1 MKKIKLINVVLLA
14 TSFIVLTSSH
24 PVPSLILDVN
34 KKESKLSLEA
44 ISVESFISLSG
55 KEFKELNGGK
65 ATLKEKFF
73 FQVLKYNL
81 KKEVKRNELSPS
93 HTLNIKSKLAAY
105 DSGFNFGGFAL
116 GFFLGF
122 IGVLIAHLISD
133 DPAIRK
139 SSWYGVGA
147 WFAIWI
153 ILYLAVFSALV

>member
-1 MKKIKLINVVLLA
+1 MKKFKLLNVVLLI
-14 TSFIVLTSSH
+14 TSLVVLTSSH
-24 PVPSLILDVN
+24 PRPSLNLEVA
-34 KKESKLSLEA
+34 KPASKLSLEA
-44 ISVESFISLSG
+44 ITVESFISLSG

-73 FQVLKYNL
+73 FQVLKHNL

-93 HTLNIKSKLAAY
+93 HKLNVKSRLAAY